1 MQKAQLML
9 VRAVNGKHM
18 IERKVQH
25 LSVASIRLLFGVVTI
40 EKSTHEYQ
48 QCCSVVVV
56 VVVDGPRRHRVP
68 GPYRDGADTST
79 I

>member
-9 VRAVNGKHM
+9 VRAEDGKLR
-18 IERKVQH
+18 IKRQVQH

-48 QCCSVVVV
+48 HCVAAAADLELST
-56 VVVDGPRRHRVP
+56 PENHFENR
-68 GPYRDGADTST
+68 YRS
-79 I
+79 